1 MLIIDLAAIGASEAA
16 SGTCKHREVT
26 IGSVG
31 ACSAVQQ
38 LAKTCGISDLVQ
50 VLERVLI
57 RMQKDETS
65 EVTRHPPKGAG
76 TDGSDTVESPMTVT
90 VTLHSWLRVET
101 VPHTGQEVVRREM
114 VRVDDSHARPM
125 AFSTV
130 EVLYTVREKAAAGAP
145 MGSGR
150 LIESTGSDTPRKFV
164 VNEGPS
170 KGILPCIDFG
180 IREMKKGEE
189 DIFLAPRHWAYGS
202 PELELNAQA
211 PIDVSDAAGGDAA
224 GGDGAVAAASAGGAS
239 VGQKRR
245 LGGDVVAPPAD
256 VQSIGDVE
264 VHVTLLDFDKGELAQ
279 DMSTESKPLARM
291 MHFKSLGTKW
301 YQAGE
306 YVKASKRYEE
316 ATKFALSE
324 TALDRMKEENA
335 ESITS
340 DERKAKLAQ
349 GNQALASC
357 YLNLAM
363 CHIKL
368 GDPKAAVAACS
379 EAVKKDQKNLKR
391 ALSARAGPAGNQRP
405 RRRAQRPVR
414 GGQARPAE

>member
-1 MLIIDLAAIGASEAA
+1 MVELLSFDSVDDVSLGKDGSVRKRTVVKGDGWERPREPYVLIIDLAAIGASEAA
-16 SGTCKHREVT
+16 SGTCKHLEVT

-101 VPHTGQEVVRREM
+101 VPHVGQEVVRREM
-114 VRVDDSHARPM
+114 VRVDDSARPM

-170 KGILPCIDFG
+170 
-180 IREMKKGEE
+180 R
-189 DIFLAPRHWAYGS
+189 
-202 PELELNAQA
+202 
-211 PIDVSDAAGGDAA
+211 
-224 GGDGAVAAASAGGAS
+224 
-239 VGQKRR
+239 
-245 LGGDVVAPPAD
+245 
-256 VQSIGDVE
+256 
-264 VHVTLLDFDKGELAQ
+264 
-279 DMSTESKPLARM
+279 
-291 MHFKSLGTKW
+291 
-301 YQAGE
+301 
-306 YVKASKRYEE
+306 
-316 ATKFALSE
+316 
-324 TALDRMKEENA
+324 
-335 ESITS
+335 
-340 DERKAKLAQ
+340 
-349 GNQALASC
+349 ASC
-357 YLNLAM
+357 RAST
-363 CHIKL
+363 L
-368 GDPKAAVAACS
+368 GS
-379 EAVKKDQKNLKR
+379 
-391 ALSARAGPAGNQRP
+391 
-405 RRRAQRPVR
+405 VR
-414 GGQARPAE
+414 